1 MCMVVLTIRQLFT
14 LLFIASVVARRG
26 RLVTAST
33 SKKCLKL
40 WSVAGISELVL
51 PGSTMSTNVE
61 VEDEITLDGF
71 VTAMMFDDTLDM
83 VRAVYRTENVHDLI
97 ITKYYLIHYRPDHR
111 IKRM

>member
-1 MCMVVLTIRQLFT
+1 MFPHHTFT
-14 LLFIASVVARRG
+14 NCFLIAASVVARQG
-26 RLVTAST
+26 CLVTASS

-61 VEDEITLDGF
+61 VEDEIALDGF

-83 VRAVYRTENVHDLI
+83 VS
-97 ITKYYLIHYRPDHR
+97 P
-111 IKRM
+111 